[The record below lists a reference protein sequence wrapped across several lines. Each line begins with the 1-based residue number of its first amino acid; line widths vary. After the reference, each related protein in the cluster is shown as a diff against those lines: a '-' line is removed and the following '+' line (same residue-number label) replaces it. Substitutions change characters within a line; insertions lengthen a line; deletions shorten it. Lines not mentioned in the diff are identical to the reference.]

1 MYIAIAG
8 NIGSGKTSLT
18 GLLAEK
24 TGAEAYF
31 ENSDNPYIGDF
42 YENMNRWS
50 FNLQIY
56 FLGQRIRQ
64 AADILSTGNDLI
76 QDRTIYED
84 AYIFAANLH
93 EMGLMS
99 SRDFD
104 TYMKIFDL
112 ATGLTQAPDLLI
124 YLKASV
130 PTLVRQIR
138 KRGRAYEMSIQE
150 EYLERLNR
158 KYEQWIGKIYRGEM
172 LVIDVDHTD
181 FIDDPASLEPVL
193 TRIESLKKAK
203 KR

>member
-18 GLLAEK
+18 GILSQR
-24 TGAEAYF
+24 TGAKAYF
-31 ENSDNPYIGDF
+31 EESDNPYIGDF
-42 YENMNRWS
+42 YDDMNRWS

-64 AADILSTGNDLI
+64 ATEILSTGSDLI

-84 AYIFAANLH
+84 AHIFATNLH
-93 EMGLMS
+93 ETGLMS
-99 SRDFD
+99 TRDFD

-130 PTLVRQIR
+130 PTLISQIR
-138 KRGRAYEMSIQE
+138 KRGREYEMNIDELYLKRLNNKYNHWIDTIYEGEVLVVDKDHEDFVSNPAV
-150 EYLERLNR
+150 LERICARLDA
-158 KYEQWIGKIYRGEM
+158 
-172 LVIDVDHTD
+172 L
-181 FIDDPASLEPVL
+181 
-193 TRIESLKKAK
+193 KAK
-203 KR
+203 K